1 MNLKLKRKTG
11 KMDFELE
18 ICTKSSNA
26 ISQKFELSKL
36 LWDLGTW
43 FTIINYVIFPL
54 VKQLLILLATL

>member
-18 ICTKSSNA
+18 ISTKSSNA
-26 ISQKFELSKL
+26 ISQEFKFSKL
-36 LWDLGTW
+36 LNLGTLL
-43 FTIINYVIFPL
+43 TIIIYVIFPL